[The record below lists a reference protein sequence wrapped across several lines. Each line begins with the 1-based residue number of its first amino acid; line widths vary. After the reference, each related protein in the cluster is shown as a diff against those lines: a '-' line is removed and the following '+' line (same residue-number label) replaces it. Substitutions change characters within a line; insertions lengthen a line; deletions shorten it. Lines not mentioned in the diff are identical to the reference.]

1 MKLHIPPTCQD
12 SGLVLT
18 SSRALCLSG
27 LYPVCGL
34 ACLNLLRVQGGGVLQ
49 SMSLMCLAEQHQMC
63 GRSSVNK
70 LSVKPQQQTYG

>member
-27 LYPVCGL
+27 LYPVCSL
-34 ACLNLLRVQGGGVLQ
+34 AYLTLKRFWGGGVLQ
-49 SMSLMCLAEQHQMC
+49 SMSLMCLAGQHQMC
-63 GRSSVNK
+63 GWSSVNK